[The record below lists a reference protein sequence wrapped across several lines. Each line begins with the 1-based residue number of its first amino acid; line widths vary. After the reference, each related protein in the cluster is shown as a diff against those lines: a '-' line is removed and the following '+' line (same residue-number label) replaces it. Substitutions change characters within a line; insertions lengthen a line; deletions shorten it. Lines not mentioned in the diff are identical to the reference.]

1 MNLFHLVYIS
11 SAKKGFGRAQLRM
24 LLEQSREKNAS
35 LGVTGLLL
43 HQEGKLLQVLEGPE
57 RAVRSLYETIQADT
71 RHSGCTVL
79 LEEEIPARQYP
90 QWAMAFRD
98 LGMSNLPAFAEL
110 PVDLCEA
117 QEALLHLHFSGTKA
131 RESKLLAA

>member
-11 SAKKGFGRAQLRM
+11 SAKPGFGRAQLRT
-24 LLEQSREKNAS
+24 LLERSRAKNAS

-43 HQEGKLLQVLEGPE
+43 HQGGKLLQVLEGPE
-57 RAVRSLYETIQADT
+57 LVVRSLYETIQADT

-79 LEEEIPARQYP
+79 REEEIPARQYP

-98 LGMSNLPAFAEL
+98 LDMSDLPAFTDL
-110 PVDLCEA
+110 PGDLSEA
-117 QEALLHLHFSGTKA
+117 QQLLLHLHFGDRPRPA
-131 RESKLLAA
+131 RLLAA

>member
-98 LGMSNLPAFAEL
+98 LGMSDLPAFADL
-110 PVDLCEA
+110 PADLSEA
-117 QEALLHLHFSGTKA
+117 QQLLLHLHFGDRPRPA
-131 RESKLLAA
+131 RLLAA